1 MNLLTIRQLA
11 ALAGVSRAGLLYY
24 ETEGLLV
31 PARRSASGYRLY
43 GQKEVQLVQTI
54 RAFRD
59 AGVPVRTIK
68 DILKNQSSVSVQLL
82 EQRLFDLNSEMRN
95 LKEQQILLA
104 RLLAQATLGA
114 PGKVKNKEA
123 WVALMRAAGLSDDD
137 MKRWHAAFE
146 ASAPD
151 AHKKFLESLKLP
163 PKEVEAI
170 RGWAKGL

>member
-1 MNLLTIRQLA
+1 M
-11 ALAGVSRAGLLYY
+11 
-24 ETEGLLV
+24 
-31 PARRSASGYRLY
+31 ARS
-43 GQKEVQLVQTI
+43 EVQLVQTI

-59 AGVPVRTIK
+59 AGVPVKSIK

-123 WVALMRAAGLSDDD
+123 LVALTRAAGLSEDD
-137 MKRWHAAFE
+137 E
-146 ASAPD
+146 

-163 PKEVEAI
+163 AREVEAI
-170 RGWAKGL
+170 RAWAIGP

>member
-24 ETEGLLV
+24 ETEGLLA
-31 PARRSASGYRLY
+31 PARRNASGYRLY

-59 AGVPVRTIK
+59 AGVPVRMIK
-68 DILKNQSSVSVQLL
+68 DILKNQSSVSVRLL
-82 EQRLFDLNSEMRN
+82 EQRLFDLNSEMRA

-104 RLLAQATLGA
+104 RLLAQATLGT
-114 PGKVKNKEA
+114 PGKVKSKEA
-123 WVALMRAAGLSDDD
+123 WVALMRAAGFSNDD
-137 MKRWHAAFE
+137 MARWHAAFE

-151 AHKKFLESLKLP
+151 AHRKFLESLCLSP
-163 PKEVEAI
+163 EEVKAI
-170 RGWAKGL
+170 REWTGSK